1 MISMNWLKSLGGKRI
16 GQLALAGLVAVVVL
30 WWAAGSSSA
39 NPEYWK
45 RDWPKTDFSKASVPF
60 GEILSGGPPKDGI
73 PAVDHPIFVPVTEI
87 AAGSIADTEPV
98 IAVSLNGDT
107 RAYPLRILM
116 WHEIVNDTVGGV
128 PVSVTFC
135 PLCNSALVFDRRLDG
150 MVLDF
155 GTTGKLRHSDM
166 VMYDRQTESWWQQF
180 LGEAIIGELTGKRL
194 KMLPVRVES
203 FANFRARGNDSKVLV
218 PTRPGMRRYGAN
230 PYRGYDSQRAP
241 IRGFYLGTMP
251 DNIAPLARV
260 VVIEDEAWA
269 LSLLRKKKKITK
281 GDVVIRWEPGQNSAL
296 DAGIIAEGR
305 DIGNVTVQRKTANG
319 LEDIVHDISFAFAF
333 HAFKPKGTIH
343 VE

>member
-1 MISMNWLKSLGGKRI
+1 MASTKWLKSLGGKRI
-16 GQLALAGLVAVVVL
+16 AQLALAGLVAVVAL
-30 WWAAGSSSA
+30 WWAAGPSSA

-45 RDWPKTDFSKASVPF
+45 RAWPKTDFSKASVPF
-60 GEILSGGPPKDGI
+60 SEILSGGPPKDGI
-73 PAVDHPIFVPVTEI
+73 PAVDNPTFVPVAESADI
-87 AAGSIADTEPV
+87 GIADTEPV
-98 IAVSLNGDT
+98 ITVSINGDT

-135 PLCNSALVFDRRLDG
+135 PLCNSAVVFDRRLDG
-150 MVLDF
+150 LVLDF

-203 FANFRARGNDSKVLV
+203 FAKFRARGNDTKVLV
-218 PTRPGMRRYGAN
+218 PTRAGMRRYGAN
-230 PYRGYDSQRAP
+230 PYRGYDSRRSP
-241 IRGFYLGTMP
+241 LPGFFLGSLPET
-251 DNIAPLARV
+251 IAPLERV
-260 VVIEDEAWA
+260 IVIEDEAWA
-269 LSLLRKKKKITK
+269 LSLLRKKKKIIK
-281 GDVVIRWEPGQNSAL
+281 GDIVIRWEPGQNSAL
-296 DAGIIAEGR
+296 DTGIIAEGR
-305 DIGNVTVQRKTANG
+305 DIGNVIVQRQTANG